1 MYEFAENIQ
10 RGIIYLLKSDKDFY
24 CQIVNLVKGEY
35 FEYPVHENLFST
47 ITSYYDKY
55 RQLPSDDLIL
65 EDVKKEKRQKEDL
78 SDYEDELVY
87 INSLDTSTINNKDY
101 YVDLIEDFAKREAM
115 KNAIKECLVLI
126 KENRVEETEAVVRQA
141 LTVSRSVDNGLN
153 YFPSVKERWERLLRE
168 DNTDKFR
175 TPFTSLNRVLEG
187 GLGAKELGLVVASS
201 GRGKSLYLVNQGVES
216 LIEGRKVLYITLE
229 MSEDRVAQR
238 FDSIMT
244 LIPQSK
250 LKSNQLTLHERLQV
264 FQDEFPGSKLVIK
277 EFPTGLA
284 TVNSVRVLLNQ
295 LKNFEEFVPDLIII
309 DYLELLRPTTEG
321 MAEYLAQQRIAEE
334 LRGLAMEQNCL
345 IWTAAQGNREARRVN
360 IITDA
365 ELADSYGKIRTC
377 DFAISLNQTEDEFDS
392 GRMRVYVM
400 KSRNSRQGFIVPAIV
415 DYNILRMSEAP
426 EDFEENEEG

>member
-24 CQIVNLVKGEY
+24 CQIVNLVKGGY

-175 TPFTSLNRVLEG
+175 TPFTSLNRVLDG
-187 GLGAKELGLVVASS
+187 YNVV
-201 GRGKSLYLVNQGVES
+201 YLS
-216 LIEGRKVLYITLE
+216 LE

-321 MAEYLAQQRIAEE
+321 MAEYLVIEKLEE
-334 LRGLAMEQNCL
+334 LILLLM
-345 IWTAAQGNREARRVN
+345 
-360 IITDA
+360 
-365 ELADSYGKIRTC
+365 
-377 DFAISLNQTEDEFDS
+377 LN
-392 GRMRVYVM
+392 
-400 KSRNSRQGFIVPAIV
+400 
-415 DYNILRMSEAP
+415 
-426 EDFEENEEG
+426 